1 MATHFIL
8 FTVFYLFFH
17 LQKGCEMKLVFMG
30 TPEFS
35 ATILTEILNS
45 EHQVVGVVT
54 QPDRPA
60 GRGHKL
66 KAPPV
71 KVIAKQANIPVLQ
84 TEDLQHPDFLAQLQE
99 LEADLYVVVA
109 FSILPKCVLEIPPLG
124 SVNLHGS
131 LLPKYRGAAPIQW
144 AIANGESETGITI
157 FQLDEKMDH
166 GPILCRAR
174 LPIAASDHSGSLFAK
189 MAELGKKEMLR
200 ALAKIASGNFQ
211 TLEQN
216 HSEATRAPKL
226 KKIDGLLDWSKS
238 AENLSYLIRAFFP
251 WPCCYGSFRGKG
263 FKILEAKV
271 GGETPFPS
279 NLKLGELYFS
289 ENKELFVKVGDGLL
303 QILSLQLEGKKPMTP
318 AEFYNGLQDRGNL
331 ILE

>member
-1 MATHFIL
+1 
-8 FTVFYLFFH
+8 
-17 LQKGCEMKLVFMG
+17 MKLVFMG

-35 ATILTEILNS
+35 ATILTEILTT

-71 KVIAKQANIPVLQ
+71 KVLAEKKNIPVLQ
-84 TEDLQHPDFLAQLQE
+84 TEDLKHLDFLAQLKD
-99 LEADLYVVVA
+99 LKADLYVVVA

-144 AIANGESETGITI
+144 AIANGETETGITI

-166 GPILCRAR
+166 GPVLCRAS
-174 LPIAASDHSGSLFAK
+174 LPIDATDHAGTLFAK
-189 MAELGKKEMLR
+189 MAELGKKEMVR
-200 ALAKIASGNFQ
+200 ALSKIANGDYQ
-211 TLEQN
+211 ALEQD
-216 HSEATRAPKL
+216 HTEATKAPKL
-226 KKIDGLLDWSKS
+226 KKTDGLLDWSKS
-238 AENLSYLIRAFFP
+238 TKKLSDSVRAFYP
-251 WPCCYGSFRGKG
+251 WPCCYSSFRGKG
-263 FKILEAKV
+263 FKVLQAKV
-271 GGETPFPS
+271 GSETAFPPNS
-279 NLKLGELYFS
+279 KAGDLYFS
-289 ENKELFVKVGDGLL
+289 ENKELFAKASDGLL

-318 AEFYNGLQDRGNL
+318 AEFYNGLQDKENL
-331 ILE
+331 VLE